1 MINRK
6 LLLLFSIT
14 LISLMLIAMPVFAD
28 EAKYFRTYFGS
39 GDIPSIDQA
48 LVTDFIGIQ
57 LVDEM
62 TVGIMR
68 QNETTGLLEPGM
80 ATEYSVSDGCDG
92 TNYNFVLAGPN
103 TTVDS
108 FCDDTGLCA
117 IIL

>member
-14 LISLMLIAMPVFAD
+14 MVSLMLITMPVLAD

-80 ATEYSVSDGCDG
+80 ATEYSVSDAGRVY
-92 TNYNFVLAGPN
+92 TFKLLQNVPWVRYNPETKAVEE
-103 TTVDS
+103 VKD
-108 FCDDTGLCA
+108 
-117 IIL
+117 